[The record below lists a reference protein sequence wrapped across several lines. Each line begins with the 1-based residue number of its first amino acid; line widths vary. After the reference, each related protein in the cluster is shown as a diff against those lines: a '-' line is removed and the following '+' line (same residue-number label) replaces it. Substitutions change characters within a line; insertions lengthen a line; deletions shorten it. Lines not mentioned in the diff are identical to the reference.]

1 MKNSLR
7 QLLLLL
13 GLLPMLAGC
22 AAFLAPADPR
32 PAEAIVSQAEDLV
45 RRKAYADATDLYA
58 KAIAKQPDNGS
69 YYLRRSELLET
80 LGRDREARANYSEGL
95 SNLPKSSSERIELMY
110 RLALLSAEHMQD
122 VDTAEDLLA
131 QLPPGSVQR
140 LDLAGYL
147 YFLTNQHEEAI
158 KIFNQALAVARNTD
172 QKASVLYHAAL
183 IYHALNDEKNTTTSL
198 FLAINN
204 ATHLG
209 LIHDI
214 SAMWSKVNADLP
226 LPPSNQDQ

>member
-1 MKNSLR
+1 MKFRLR
-7 QLLLLL
+7 YLLLLAGVL
-13 GLLPMLAGC
+13 LAGC
-22 AAFLAPADPR
+22 AVFQPPVDPR
-32 PAEAIVSQAEDLV
+32 SAEELVAQAENMIA
-45 RRKAYADATDLYA
+45 RKAYGEAVSLYT

-69 YYLRRSELLET
+69 YYLRCSELLEAI
-80 LGRDREARANYSEGL
+80 GRDREARATYRDG
-95 SNLPKSSSERIELMY
+95 LPKVAKTSPEHLEMMY
-110 RLALLSAEHMQD
+110 RLALLSAEHLQD
-122 VDTAEDLLA
+122 IDTAEELLA
-131 QLPPGSVQR
+131 QLPSGSVQR

-158 KIFNQALAVARNTD
+158 KVFNQALAVTQNAD
-172 QKASVLYHAAL
+172 QKASILYHAAL

-214 SAMWSKVNADLP
+214 SAMWVKVNADQP
-226 LPPSNQDQ
+226 LPPTSSVQ